1 MKAWIARTAL
11 YTGLAL
17 TASGIISTT
26 GAQFARE
33 TALAANPQV
42 DRIFAL
48 WDKPDS
54 PGCALAV
61 SKAGNIVYKRG
72 YGMADLE
79 HKIPI
84 TPRTVFHAASLAK
97 QFTAMSIMLL
107 VEQHQ
112 LSLDDDVHNY
122 IKTELPNLGTP
133 ITVRQMLQHISGI
146 RDQWTFMTM
155 AGWRMYDDV
164 ISRDDVLYFVRRMT
178 TLNFPPGEQHLY
190 SNTGY
195 TLAGLIVERLSRQS
209 LADFASS
216 KIFEPLGMKHT
227 VFTDNHWQIVH
238 DRAYGYTSTYP
249 FFELRMPNY
258 DLTGATNL
266 LTTVEDLVRWDH
278 NFDYKMV
285 GGDDALSQMQT
296 RAHLSDGTPVD
307 YGFGLM
313 LPTYRSRNVVE
324 HAGLDAGY
332 RAHLMRFPDQHFAVA
347 ILCNVALPDDTAPR
361 VLARRVADVYL
372 RDYLRDEPASV
383 TPENHVP
390 SPSGPPQAS
399 GPPATPQRFAEYTG
413 RYYNDEIEAT
423 YEIKLD
429 GPSVAIYRHKYPPT
443 HLDPTF
449 ADTFKMTNFS
459 PVVRSGSV
467 HFTRDG
473 QGKINGFLFDGDR
486 IRNFPFTKLP

>member
-17 TASGIISTT
+17 IASGIISTT
-26 GAQFARE
+26 GGQSARE
-33 TALAANPQV
+33 KALAANPQV
-42 DRIFAL
+42 DKIFAP

-107 VEQHQ
+107 VGQHK
-112 LSLDDDVHNY
+112 LSLDDDARNY
-122 IKTELPNLGTP
+122 ITELPNLGTP
-133 ITVRQMLQHISGI
+133 ITVRDILQHVSGI

-155 AGWRMYDDV
+155 AGWRMYDDA
-164 ISRDDVLYFVRRMT
+164 ITRDDVLYFVSRMK
-178 TLNFPPGEQHLY
+178 TLNFPPREQYLY

-195 TLAGLIVERLSRQS
+195 TLAGLIVERLSNQS

-227 VFTDNHWQIVH
+227 VFTHNHWQIVH
-238 DRAYGYTSTYP
+238 DRAYGYTGTYP

-258 DLTGATNL
+258 DLTGPTNL
-266 LTTVEDLVRWDH
+266 LTTVEDLVRWDR
-278 NFDYKMV
+278 NFDYKTV
-285 GGDDALSQMQT
+285 GGDDALLPMQT
-296 RAHLSDGTPVD
+296 RAVLSDGKTEAP

-313 LPTYRSRNVVE
+313 LPPPYRSRKVVE

-347 ILCNVALPDDTAPR
+347 ILCNVAMPDDTAPH

-372 RDYLRDEPASV
+372 RDEPASA
-383 TPENHVP
+383 TPEHQVP
-390 SPSGPPQAS
+390 APSAPPQAS
-399 GPPATPQRFAEYTG
+399 GPPPTLPRFAEYTG
-413 RYYNDEIEAT
+413 RYYNDEIDAT

-429 GPSVAIYRHKYPPT
+429 APSVAIVRHKYPPK
-443 HLDPTF
+443 HLDPTV

-467 HFTRDG
+467 HFTRDD

-486 IRNFPFTKLP
+486 IRNFRFTKLP